1 MAHYSRQ
8 QLLLVLLL
16 VGAAGAGLA
25 IDHWRRASPE
35 VVERLERLD
44 RSERG
49 APEIEPRA
57 ARRPASERRRGLREA
72 PRREPVGGEHAGR
85 SSERPP
91 HPSRREP
98 VTPDS
103 PLDVNHAGVPELV
116 RLPGIG
122 VTLATRIV
130 EARPFATLEDL
141 ARVRGLRPGTL
152 ERLRP
157 WLSVGSVTPPPSS
170 AP

>member
-44 RSERG
+44 RAERG
-49 APEIEPRA
+49 APEAEPRA
-57 ARRPASERRRGLREA
+57 ARRPASDGRRGPREM
-72 PRREPVGGEHAGR
+72 PKRERVGVEHAGP
-85 SSERPP
+85 SSERVL
-91 HPSRREP
+91 HRSRRAP
-98 VTPDS
+98 VTPDA
-103 PLDVNHAGVPELV
+103 PLDVNHADAPELV

-122 VTLATRIV
+122 ITLATRIV
-130 EARPFATLEDL
+130 EARPFATLDDL

-157 WLSVGSVTPPPSS
+157 WLSVGSFARPASS

>member
-1 MAHYSRQ
+1 MAHDSRQ

-35 VVERLERLD
+35 IVERLERLD
-44 RSERG
+44 RTERG
-49 APEIEPRA
+49 APETEPRA
-57 ARRPASERRRGLREA
+57 ARRPVSERRRSSREA
-72 PRREPVGGEHAGR
+72 PRSERVDGEHAGPA
-85 SSERPP
+85 SERPP
-91 HPSRREP
+91 HRSRREP

-103 PLDVNHAGVPELV
+103 PLDVNHADVPELV

-122 VTLATRIV
+122 ITLATRIV
-130 EARPFATLEDL
+130 EARPFAALEDL

-157 WLSVGSVTPPPSS
+157 WLSVGILAPSSSS

>member
-1 MAHYSRQ
+1 MAHESRR

-35 VVERLERLD
+35 IVERLERLD
-44 RSERG
+44 RAKRA
-49 APEIEPRA
+49 APETEPRA
-57 ARRPASERRRGLREA
+57 VRRPASERRPSPREA
-72 PRREPVGGEHAGR
+72 PRHERVDGDRAGLSGER
-85 SSERPP
+85 SP
-91 HPSRREP
+91 HRSRRERAI
-98 VTPDS
+98 PDS
-103 PLDVNHAGVPELV
+103 PLDVNHADVSELV

-122 VTLATRIV
+122 ITLATRIV
-130 EARPFATLEDL
+130 EARPFAALDDL
-141 ARVRGLRPGTL
+141 VRVRGLRPGTL

-157 WLSVGSVTPPPSS
+157 WLSVASVARPSSS